1 MNIYEHSLDYWK
13 QHLNEALDAKK
24 KALIKLH
31 SANKVIEETM
41 KIIEEYERRNK
52 Q

>member
-24 KALIKLH
+24 KSFNQASLCK
-31 SANKVIEETM
+31 
-41 KIIEEYERRNK
+41 
-52 Q
+52 